1 MILADRVRVDLG
13 RRRILDGVSLSAL
26 PGTLTAIAGPNG
38 SGKTTLLRAL
48 SGDLR
53 HGGRILIN
61 GRDLRRIAAPDLA
74 RMRAVVAQSTQVAFR
89 FSVIEVVGLGVPG
102 EPAAAGAA
110 RQALAAVGLAGFER
124 RIVAD
129 LSGGE
134 QQRVHLARALAQVEG
149 DGANGGGT
157 GGDPRWLL
165 LDEPVASLDIAHQLQ
180 VMRLARAFADR
191 GGGVIAVMHDLNLT
205 AMFADRVLLMAAGA
219 VLADGSPAAVMT
231 DRRLSTAYG
240 CPLRVGIPPTAGP
253 YVLPQAAEPQAPA

>member
-1 MILADRVRVDLG
+1 MILADRVSVDLG

-61 GRDLRRIAAPDLA
+61 GRDLRGIAAPDLA
-74 RMRAVVAQSTQVAFR
+74 RMRAVVAQSTRVAFR
-89 FSVIEVVGLGVPG
+89 FSVIEVVSLGLPVRSGGP
-102 EPAAAGAA
+102 GAA

-134 QQRVHLARALAQVEG
+134 QQRVHLARALAQVDG
-149 DGANGGGT
+149 DGGGG
-157 GGDPRWLL
+157 GEPRWLL

-205 AMFADRVLLMAAGA
+205 AMFADRVLLMAAAA
-219 VLADGSPAAVMT
+219 VLAEGSPAAVMT
-231 DRRLSTAYG
+231 DRRLSEAYG
-240 CPLRVGIPPTAGP
+240 CPLRVGIAPPTGP
-253 YVLPQAAEPQAPA
+253 YVLPQAAGSPAPA